1 MCFNVFGIRVEITF
15 LFVAFIAFILT
26 MKAPSNVL
34 ITVVSSSIHEVGH
47 LLIMFILGNRPE
59 KVRFEMTGINIIRKH
74 DMRISNKSEIIISL
88 GGPLA
93 NALILLLCCLHLCFY
108 KNNSILT
115 FACINLILM
124 TFNLLPIKG
133 LDGGSSLYFL
143 LLQKYDSLFSTK
155 IIYITSVI
163 FIFLIFIWGIYA
175 FVLTKYNFSIII
187 IAIFLTLSLFSK
199 NEY

>member
-1 MCFNVFGIRVEITF
+1 MCFNVFGIKVEITF

-34 ITVVSSSIHEVGH
+34 ITVMSSLIHEVGH
-47 LLIMFILGNRPE
+47 LLIMFILGSRPE
-59 KVRFEMTGINIIRKH
+59 KVRFELTGINIIRNQ
-74 DMRISNKSEIIISL
+74 DMRISNKNEILISI

-93 NALILLLCCLHLCFY
+93 NSFIFILCCLYLCFY
-108 KNNSILT
+108 KNNSILM

-133 LDGGSSLYFL
+133 LDGGNALYFL
-143 LLQKYDSLFSTK
+143 LLQKYDSSFSAK

-175 FVLTKYNFSIII
+175 FVSTKYNFSIII